1 MSNKEFFINT
11 VLLMDLNEGSYN
23 IPTVLYYK
31 DKTEYLVG
39 SQALAEAHKRNHSHL
54 VNEDFKIDLGNYAPG
69 IQTKSMFKTASGDSK
84 SASSLTADFIYKIV
98 TNINKWLEVNS
109 IDKSSNIMVAEP
121 LSMEGGIVPESW
133 LSNYRQNIRNLL
145 RGKGYSSI
153 DFLPEPFAVFQYYR
167 YGLKHPLIAQ
177 KAKQFALVLDFGGG
191 SFDVC
196 VIETTKS
203 GDISQTGKN
212 SRPMA
217 ACSQAVG
224 GFFINRAIAE
234 ELYSKKVIQKQDRAD
249 FNKALN
255 AYKEWKKG
263 NNDITTLSNNCRS
276 FIINFNKTVHQI
288 EQAKLTLSKLL
299 SENNSW
305 TLDSDI
311 KKIAVPIHLPQ
322 SPFSESSNVLNI
334 QFTADEFKNIFIEKV
349 WKAYLLPTIR
359 TALKRSVAELK
370 GAPITV
376 VLLSGGSANIGWL
389 CELIRDE
396 FRNEL
401 SDADILPL
409 PDFQEVVAK
418 GLAIECARVFYTKSE
433 GDFSST
439 TYNRLCLVLD
449 ADETGHDIPRFKA
462 VLGAEDL
469 DSGINGVLL
478 SSASSM
484 RNYINKPLYWKY
496 RLDHPPRKL
505 LEYFF
510 LRSSFDPSDLENL
523 QNIESKSL
531 HSPKGLKLGSDL
543 LLRLIIKEDGTTLP
557 RFYYKRGR
565 TDDEG
570 MYLDGK
576 PFYLDMTFAA
586 ETKISDSYVGFDF
599 GTSNSAVSYINNK
612 SVQLYNTRNNDK
624 GWLNVNELADSLP
637 FPLSDPLSKFLTNS
651 ISKQHMY
658 KYGFEFV
665 EAALAMGAYIAYL
678 ELCVHK
684 GRGTSKIFKSYTQR
698 SAGPLWA
705 LLKESL
711 IQLGKN
717 TKFSSV
723 YSELIANHSD
733 EIDSGLKFYAQ
744 FKHDKVSS
752 DYDVNS
758 VVTIL
763 ANISAK
769 VFSQYKFGY
778 FSHVA
783 KERFGKNNN
792 GNFIVCHGKPPFNEV
807 YLYSGISTY
816 SQEQAFIVDPANNVG
831 LLLYP
836 LVFWNY
842 CNNHPDFDYLN
853 GHCFFFDKQNKDDS
867 FSYKSIGHQCTL
879 EFGRNDSD
887 LATVLNDL
895 VDLRIEDRKME
906 YEYFERL
913 VKQET
918 SICLC

>member
-1 MSNKEFFINT
+1 MSKKEFFINT
-11 VLLMDLNEGSYN
+11 VQLMDLNEGSYN

-31 DKTEYLVG
+31 DRSEYLIG
-39 SQALAEAHKRNHSHL
+39 SQALAEAQRRNQSHL

-69 IQTKSMFKTASGDSK
+69 IQTKSSFRTATGDSK
-84 SASSLTADFIYKIV
+84 TAAALTADFIYEVV
-98 TNINKWLEVNS
+98 TNISKWLEGNN
-109 IDKSSNIMVAEP
+109 IDKSSSIMVAEP
-121 LSMEGGIVPESW
+121 LSMQGDIVPEGW
-133 LSNYRQNIRNLL
+133 LANYRQNIRNLL
-145 RGKGYSSI
+145 RGKGYDSI

-196 VIETTKS
+196 VIETTKD
-203 GDISQTGKN
+203 GDISQSGKN

-234 ELYSKKVIQKQDRAD
+234 ELYSQKVVQKHERAD
-249 FNKALN
+249 FHKAIT
-255 AYKEWKKG
+255 AYKDWKKG
-263 NNDITTLSNNCRS
+263 KTDISTLSKNYRS
-276 FIINFNKTVHQI
+276 FIINFNRTVHKI

-299 SENNSW
+299 SENHSW
-305 TLDSDI
+305 ALDSDI
-311 KKIAVPIHLPQ
+311 KKISVPIHLPQ
-322 SPFSESSNVLNI
+322 SPFSESSNVLNV
-334 QFTADEFKNIFIEKV
+334 QFTAEDFKNIFIEKI
-349 WKAYLLPTIR
+349 WKAYLRPTIGS
-359 TALKRSVAELK
+359 ALKRSVAELK

-389 CELIRDE
+389 CELITDE
-396 FRNEL
+396 FRTEL
-401 SDADILPL
+401 SEADILPL

-433 GDFSST
+433 GDFGTT
-439 TYNRLCLVLD
+439 TYNRLCLVLE
-449 ADETGHDIPRFKA
+449 ADETGHEIPRFKA
-462 VLGAEDL
+462 VLGTEDL

-484 RNYINKPLYWKY
+484 KNHINKSLYWKY

-505 LEYFF
+505 LDYYF

-523 QNIESKSL
+523 QNIEAKTL
-531 HSPKGLKLGSDL
+531 HSPKGLKLDSNL
-543 LLRLIIKEDGTTLP
+543 LLRLIIKEDGTTFP

-570 MYLDGK
+570 LYLDAK

-586 ETKISDSYVGFDF
+586 ETNFSDSYVGFDF
-599 GTSNSAVSYINNK
+599 GTSNSAVSFINNK
-612 SVQLYNTRNNDK
+612 SVQLYTSRNTDK
-624 GWLNVNELADSLP
+624 GWLNINELADTLP
-637 FPLSDPLSKFLTNS
+637 YPLSEPLSKFLTNS

-658 KYGFEFV
+658 KHGFEFV
-665 EAALAMGAYIAYL
+665 EAALAMGAYIAYI
-678 ELCVHK
+678 EFCVHK
-684 GRGTSKIFKSYTQR
+684 GRGSTKLLKSFTQR

-705 LLKESL
+705 LLKECL
-711 IQLGKN
+711 GQLN
-717 TKFSSV
+717 NSASFSSV
-723 YSELIANHSD
+723 YIELVTNHASEV
-733 EIDSGLKFYAQ
+733 DSALKFYAQ
-744 FKHDKVSS
+744 FKHDKISS

-758 VVTIL
+758 IVTIF

-769 VFSQYKFGY
+769 AFSKYKFGY
-778 FSHVA
+778 FNNVK

-807 YLYSGISTY
+807 YAYSGGSTY
-816 SQEQAFIVDPANNVG
+816 SQEQAFVIDDVNNVG

-842 CNNHPDFDYLN
+842 CSKHPDFDYLN
-853 GHCFFFDKQNKDDS
+853 GHCFFFDKQNKDNS
-867 FSYKSIGHQCTL
+867 FSYKSIGHLCTL
-879 EFGRNDSD
+879 EFGQNDTD
-887 LATVLNDL
+887 LATVFEDL
-895 VDLRIEDRKME
+895 FCLKTEDIKME
-906 YEYFERL
+906 YETFVQL
-913 VKQET
+913 VKQD
-918 SICLC
+918 SSFCV